1 MLRTLIETTNQLSG
15 SGLFWFIQK
24 EGNKMV
30 DVYVGPTKKE
40 AITRVID
47 FYLNEYQASRT
58 TVDIDR
64 TSDPEVYRLTV
75 WIPSKDFSNRR

>member
-1 MLRTLIETTNQLSG
+1 
-15 SGLFWFIQK
+15 
-24 EGNKMV
+24 MV

-47 FYLNEYQASRT
+47 FYLNEYQASKT

-64 TSDPEVYRLTV
+64 TSDPEVYRVTV
-75 WIPSKDFSNRR
+75 WIPSKNFWKRR